1 MRTIA
6 IINQKG
12 GSGKTTTTVNLG
24 AFLSAMGQKVLIVD
38 LDPQANASTHL
49 GIRSPEKSICNF
61 LADSNMNGII
71 SNYEMKELGQGILD
85 IIPSQIGLASMES
98 QLMDEMGREGILKRK
113 LNKVSARYNFILI
126 DCPPSLGIFTI
137 NALTAS
143 TETIVPVQAE
153 FFALDGVANLLQTLS
168 AVRERINPHL
178 VVTGAVLT
186 MFDVRNN
193 ICREVVEKVKEIF
206 GSQVFS
212 TVIRQNIK
220 LAEAP
225 SRGIPIMKYDPD
237 CNGSQDYRK
246 LAEELIGV
254 NGGQR

>member
-24 AFLSAMGQKVLIVD
+24 AFLSAMGQRVLIVD

-49 GIRSPEKSICNF
+49 GIRSPKKSICN
-61 LADSNMNGII
+61 LLSDSDMKGVI
-71 SNYEMKELGQGILD
+71 SNYEIQESGQGVLD
-85 IIPSQIGLASMES
+85 IIPSQIGLASLES

-113 LNKVSARYNFILI
+113 LCKFPEYNFILI

-143 TETIVPVQAE
+143 TETIIPVQAE
-153 FFALDGVANLLQTLS
+153 FFALDGVVNLLQTLS

-178 VVTGAVLT
+178 VVTGAILT

-193 ICREVVEKVKEIF
+193 ICHEVVEKIKEIF

-246 LAEELIGV
+246 LAKELLGA
-254 NGGQR
+254 NDGQG